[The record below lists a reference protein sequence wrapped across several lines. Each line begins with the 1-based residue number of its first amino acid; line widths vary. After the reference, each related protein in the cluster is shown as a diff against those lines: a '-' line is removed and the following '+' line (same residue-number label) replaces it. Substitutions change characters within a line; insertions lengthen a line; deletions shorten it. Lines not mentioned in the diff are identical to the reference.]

1 MEEVVAPPLTP
12 AERHYLSLKK
22 AQAAYHRRKNP
33 NPRPVGRPPKIPKT
47 DPSLAGVA
55 EPPLVEKVV

>member
-1 MEEVVAPPLTP
+1 METPLTP

-33 NPRPVGRPPKIPKT
+33 NPKPRGRPPKVPKT
-47 DPSLAGVA
+47 DLLEAGVS
-55 EPPLVEKVV
+55 ETPLVENVV

>member
-1 MEEVVAPPLTP
+1 MEEVVVLTP

-33 NPRPVGRPPKIPKT
+33 NPKPVGRPRKLPKT
-47 DPSLAGVA
+47 DLLETEVRQDPF
-55 EPPLVEKVV
+55 VEKGV

>member
-1 MEEVVAPPLTP
+1 MEEVVAPLTP

-33 NPRPVGRPPKIPKT
+33 NPKPVGRPRKLPKT
-47 DPSLAGVA
+47 DLLETEVRQDAS
-55 EPPLVEKVV
+55 VERPI